1 MKKVSLILYVS
12 ILSISCNSQK
22 KEKTSID
29 NQDNVKSSQK
39 QTIKNDINDGWNN
52 NIYTNALYKFK
63 IEFPNE
69 WQHDNGASDRTLAR
83 TYDRKLGASFSMQV
97 IHLPKEFENSND
109 IWKSVNEAEMLEATK
124 IETSQSFKEVNN
136 IKIEKG
142 YLKNNNAY
150 IVSLNH
156 KVYSGTR
163 SFKYLVKQVKCFK
176 NGKLYQITFTIPDDY
191 FNDTMSILFT
201 RVIDSFLFIP

>member
-1 MKKVSLILYVS
+1 MKKISLILYIS
-12 ILSISCNSQK
+12 ILSISCSSQK
-22 KEKTSID
+22 KEETLID
-29 NQDNVKSSQK
+29 NQDSVKISQE
-39 QTIKNDINDGWNN
+39 QTVKNDINDGWNN

-97 IHLPKEFENSND
+97 IHLPQEFENSND
-109 IWKSVNEAEMLEATK
+109 IWKSANEAEMLEATN
-124 IETSQSFKEVNN
+124 IETSQSFKEVKNT
-136 IKIEKG
+136 KVEKG

-150 IVSLNH
+150 IVSFNH

-163 SFKYLVKQVKCFK
+163 SFKYLVKQVKSFK
-176 NGKLYQITFTIPDDY
+176 EGKLYQITFTIPEEY
-191 FNDTMSILFT
+191 FDNTTSILFT